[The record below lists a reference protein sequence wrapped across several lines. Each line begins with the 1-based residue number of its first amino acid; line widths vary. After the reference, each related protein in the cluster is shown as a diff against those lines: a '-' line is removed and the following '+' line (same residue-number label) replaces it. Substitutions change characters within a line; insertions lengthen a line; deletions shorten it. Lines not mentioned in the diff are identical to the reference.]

1 MLRNLK
7 YNILDV
13 KSGTLWHGDFGV
25 YKNGTK
31 DLEVM
36 MTNVISSAF
45 EIQSTIE
52 SGVELL
58 EAFSFLAKREQIRR
72 TVQRKTVE
80 IYVLFNA
87 ELNHIKKVFGDQK
100 KEPPIQ
106 KFHPPFAGRAIWAS
120 NFRNRIEVPGPLH
133 TGLWGRVRNR
143 GSVPVWGLRLWH

>member
-13 KSGTLWHGDFGV
+13 KSGTLWHNDFGN

-45 EIQSTIE
+45 EVISTIE

-58 EAFSFLAKREQIRR
+58 EAFSFLAKRENIRR
-72 TVQRKTVE
+72 AVHRKTVE
-80 IYVLFNA
+80 
-87 ELNHIKKVFGDQK
+87 VFC
-100 KEPPIQ
+100 
-106 KFHPPFAGRAIWAS
+106 
-120 NFRNRIEVPGPLH
+120 
-133 TGLWGRVRNR
+133 
-143 GSVPVWGLRLWH
+143 